1 MESIKFMNKMRAYS
15 KIDYAF
21 MLISKLHAYNK
32 FKTKYI
38 NLNKSINHILF
49 SIHNINSFLPYIFQS
64 NNIKTEKGVLF

>member
-32 FKTKYI
+32 FKTYKVY
-38 NLNKSINHILF
+38 
-49 SIHNINSFLPYIFQS
+49 
-64 NNIKTEKGVLF
+64 